1 WRTLFARFCA
11 PSPTRGTRWPA
22 WRTTSE
28 SRGGEGPSGTSS
40 GRPLF
45 RFGRHS
51 PGTPLDR
58 VLIAVIVSALAL
70 PTGECQ
76 AATGSPAPATT
87 DYRSPPND
95 LFTP

>member
-1 WRTLFARFCA
+1 MTGASRTFLRAFTVQGDPVVRREDYFRVL
-11 PSPTRGTRWPA
+11 RG
-22 WRTTSE
+22 
-28 SRGGEGPSGTSS
+28 RGAFRRSS
-40 GRPLF
+40 GRPFF
-45 RFGRHS
+45 RFAPHS

-87 DYRSPPND
+87 DY
-95 LFTP
+95 LVATH